1 MSRKRKRMQEGYDT
15 LDKALSEAEESTVPF
30 VMADEEISVVGDAN
44 ETETP
49 KFDFKV
55 KFRIPKEGG
64 GSETKVKEFNNVFI
78 SPRRELKAEK
88 ALIPIISYFR
98 KPDGG
103 NVETLSEDEK
113 IAMATSIDE
122 EFLDYAYDLVSVVL
136 GIDDELKEYME
147 IPSVFE
153 NTAQIM
159 RAFPS
164 MVNAADTFFD

>member
-1 MSRKRKRMQEGYDT
+1 M
-15 LDKALSEAEESTVPF
+15 
-30 VMADEEISVVGDAN
+30 
-44 ETETP
+44 
-49 KFDFKV
+49 
-55 KFRIPKEGG
+55 
-64 GSETKVKEFNNVFI
+64 FI

-147 IPSVFE
+147 IASVFE